1 MIKESV
7 GTTFGRVVALAVAF
21 AAAALVALAIAPGTA
36 LAAQGVPIPSASP
49 SDAGS
54 VYCETE
60 GDLVTYTASPNSG
73 NALDHWGIG
82 NQAVNPDPYYPNRL
96 KMSIAD
102 AQAAGSVTAYF
113 KKTSDKQDWTGA
125 KTIEKTADYGSSGSV
140 SIAGYLPSDYG
151 SYLEIPEDSVSVSD
165 PDSVLDSWSFDNE
178 SLAVNFKFTNDASK
192 AGKSATISATVK
204 SEKYNDYT
212 GSVVLTVSGEAPTT
226 YKISVAADP
235 ADFGTA
241 SADKQEAKAGDVV
254 KLTATPADRSY
265 EFVEWKT
272 DTPDVTIK
280 DDSFTMPASDVAI
293 TAVFKKKADP
303 AATYQITVTADPAE
317 GGAGSADKQEAAEGD
332 VVTLAAVPLD
342 GYEFVEWKTS
352 TSGVTIKDNK
362 FTMPASDVAV
372 TAVFKKKA
380 APATTFAITY
390 DANGGTGTMDKQ
402 TAEAG
407 ATVTLTAN
415 AFTRSGYTFTG
426 WNTAKDGS
434 GTTYSDKASV
444 KVEGDMALYAQW
456 KANSGANKAPKTGD
470 SVIPLMAAAII
481 SAIAVGALLFARR
494 KMN

>member
-1 MIKESV
+1 MIKESI

-36 LAAQGVPIPSASP
+36 LAAQGVPASASP

-54 VYCETE
+54 VVWET
-60 GDLVTYTASPNSG
+60 DRDWVTYTASPESG
-73 NALDHWGIG
+73 YALDHWGIG
-82 NQAVNPDPYYPNRL
+82 NQAVDPDPSYPNRL
-96 KMSIAD
+96 KISIAD

-113 KKTSDKQDWTGA
+113 KKTSDKQDWTGT

-178 SLAVNFKFTNDASK
+178 SDAVNFKFKNDASK
-192 AGKSATISATVK
+192 VGKSATISATVK

-226 YKISVAADP
+226 YKISVVADP

-280 DDSFTMPASDVAI
+280 DDS
-293 TAVFKKKADP
+293 
-303 AATYQITVTADPAE
+303 
-317 GGAGSADKQEAAEGD
+317 
-332 VVTLAAVPLD
+332 
-342 GYEFVEWKTS
+342 
-352 TSGVTIKDNK
+352 

-444 KVEGDMALYAQW
+444 KVDGDMTLYAQW

-470 SVIPLMAAAII
+470 SMIPLTAAAII
-481 SAIAVGALLFARR
+481 TAIAVGALLFARR

>member
-1 MIKESV
+1 MIKESI
-7 GTTFGRVVALAVAF
+7 GTTFGRVMALAVAF

-36 LAAQGVPIPSASP
+36 LAAQGVPTPSASP

-54 VYCETE
+54 VGWKID
-60 GDLVTYTASPNSG
+60 GDWVTYTASPESG
-73 NALDHWGIG
+73 YALDHWGIG
-82 NQAVNPDPYYPNRL
+82 NQAVDPDPFYPNRL
-96 KMSIAD
+96 KISIAD

-113 KKTSDKQDWTGA
+113 KKTSDKQDWTGT

-178 SLAVNFKFTNDASK
+178 SDAVNFKFKNDASK
-192 AGKSATISATVK
+192 VGKSATISATVK

-226 YKISVAADP
+226 YKISVVADP

-280 DDSFTMPASDVAI
+280 DDS
-293 TAVFKKKADP
+293 
-303 AATYQITVTADPAE
+303 
-317 GGAGSADKQEAAEGD
+317 
-332 VVTLAAVPLD
+332 
-342 GYEFVEWKTS
+342 
-352 TSGVTIKDNK
+352 

-444 KVEGDMALYAQW
+444 KVDGDMTLYAQW

-470 SVIPLMAAAII
+470 SMIPLTAAAII
-481 SAIAVGALLFARR
+481 TAIAVGALLFARR